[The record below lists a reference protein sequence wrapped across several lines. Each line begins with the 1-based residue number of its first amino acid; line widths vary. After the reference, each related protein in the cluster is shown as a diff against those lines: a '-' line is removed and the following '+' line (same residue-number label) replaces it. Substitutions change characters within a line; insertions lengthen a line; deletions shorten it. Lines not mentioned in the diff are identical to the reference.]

1 MQMLTYL
8 INILLIFFV
17 FVPKQYGQIKGRT
30 KLLGRI
36 TYQSSQNI
44 YVSFESTEGIK
55 KGDTL
60 YVERNRRLLPAIHVE
75 YISSISCAGKKI
87 IRGELFSED
96 KIIAFVKVEQKS
108 TKDIVANDT
117 RSQIKTTKEKN
128 ISEKVRTKFTSRFR
142 DSGKQKISGK
152 FSMQSYSNL
161 TNIDN
166 RLNYQN
172 WRYTFSLDANNI
184 GDSKLSYSNYVMFS
198 YRADQWN
205 NLSSNLGQ
213 AIRIYD
219 LSLNY
224 KFNKGT
230 NLWVGRHLNSKISN
244 ISAMDGI
251 QFEKYF
257 GSFYSGIAVGSR
269 PNFSD
274 MGLNIKLF
282 ETGLYFGKRD
292 SLGNG
297 AMENTFSIF
306 QQTNDLKID
315 RRFLYLQH
323 TDNIFKNVN
332 IFASTEVDLYKKVN
346 LKGTND
352 FSLTSLFFM
361 TRYSPMTK
369 LSLSLFYDARKNVIY
384 YETFKSFLDSAID
397 RETRQ
402 GLRARINY
410 RPFNLIFVGINAGY
424 SYQKGDLTPSRNIA
438 GYLSISR
445 IPFVKINTSFS
456 YTKLISG
463 YIKGNIAG
471 CRISKYLFDDFVSV
485 SLEYRKINYYF
496 NNSSYKTEQNS
507 VDGDLSLNFTKYFS
521 LILSYDGEF
530 EKKNTFNRL
539 FFGCTTRF

>member
-1 MQMLTYL
+1 MLKYL
-8 INILLIFFV
+8 INIFLVFFL
-17 FVPKQYGQIKGRT
+17 FIPKQYGQVKGRT

-36 TYQSSQNI
+36 TYQSSQNV
-44 YVSFESTEGIK
+44 YVSLESTEGIE

-60 YVERNRRLLPAIHVE
+60 YVERSRKLLPAILVE

-87 IRGELFSED
+87 IREELSNKD
-96 KIIAFVKVEQKS
+96 IITAFVKTKQKS
-108 TKDIVANDT
+108 TKNVVVNDT
-117 RSQIKTTKEKN
+117 ISQTNTAEVTNINKSVETKSTT
-128 ISEKVRTKFTSRFR
+128 RFLE
-142 DSGKQKISGK
+142 SNKKKISGK
-152 FSMQSYSNL
+152 FSVESYSNT

-166 RLNYQN
+166 SLNYQN
-172 WRYTFSLDANNI
+172 WRYAFSLDANDI
-184 GDSKLSYSNYVMFS
+184 GGSNLSCSNYVMFS

-213 AIRIYD
+213 AITVYD
-219 LSLNY
+219 LSLKY

-230 NLWVGRHLNSKISN
+230 NLWVGRYLNPKISN
-244 ISAMDGI
+244 ISAIDGI

-274 MGLNIKLF
+274 MGFNIKLF
-282 ETGLYFGKRD
+282 ETGLYFGKQD

-297 AMENTFSIF
+297 EMENTFSIF

-323 TDNIFKNVN
+323 TDNVFKNVN
-332 IFASTEVDLYKKVN
+332 IFASTEVDLYKRVN
-346 LKGTND
+346 FKGTND

-361 TRYSPMTK
+361 TRYSPITK

-410 RPFNLIFVGINAGY
+410 RPFNFIFVGVNAGY
-424 SYQKGDLTPSRNIA
+424 SYQKGDLMPSRNIG

-463 YIKGNIAG
+463 YIKGDIAG

-496 NNSSYKTEQNS
+496 NYSSLKTEQNS
-507 VDGDLSLNFTKYFS
+507 VDGDVSLNFTKYFS

-530 EKKNTFNRL
+530 ENKNTYNRV
-539 FFGCTTRF
+539 FFGFTTRF